1 MLTRFA
7 TLSIGLGLSASVV
20 VSSWTSAWAGPLAM
34 ADTEPVKIEQL
45 VSDQAVVI
53 MSIPDFKDFEARLR
67 RTSLWSLFENESVQA
82 YMTEIFKSAGE
93 DGSSLDETLKELGL
107 ERDDLVKPEGTIA
120 GAILVERDE
129 ETDQMVPVGLN
140 FADFGANADK
150 AQEMFDA
157 VLAKMVRDDGVKIE
171 ERDIRGRK
179 VRSLELPSPEVDPAD
194 AEEDD
199 EMGGMPDDMPDM
211 TEVFSR
217 FSTVHFTRD
226 GTRFFLA
233 SSLLALE
240 DALEVID
247 GQKLEKPLADN
258 KDFQAAMSQLGDDR
272 QGWAVLLTP
281 SIQPLIAPLMAGPG
295 AMVMPYVAQLFGDI
309 RAYGFGLGLDGRDG
323 MANLSI
329 GMHIPGDK
337 IGLMSLI
344 TAGTPKGDVPSFVGS
359 DTVGFAR
366 MNVRFARVMPLV
378 REIVKGLPPMF
389 AEQIDMSLQQFG
401 PMLDQAFAEMGPEIY
416 VASSQVEPIN
426 EDSQRMS
433 VTIRASKPEAVKPMF
448 DMMAPAMGL
457 APQDFVGNTVYA
469 DEFSPEVAVGIGGG
483 WVAFGSLE
491 SVEGVLRSV
500 GQKGESALA
509 EEKFFRRG
517 LAALPEGEL
526 VGWGYNNMAATWR
539 SSQFTLKSQIDM
551 LKEFGAEMGD
561 ESGAMDESIKSLERL
576 AELSEK
582 ITPELIGTYV
592 GPSVWSFRGTT
603 GGFVFRSQVL
613 APEGVE
619 ALTPKVA
626 PKAVETPV
634 KTR

>member
-1 MLTRFA
+1 MSPQETLVLNRFA
-7 TLSIGLGLSASVV
+7 TCSIGLVASASIVASV
-20 VSSWTSAWAGPLAM
+20 CFSTPAFAL
-34 ADTEPVKIEQL
+34 ADTAPVRIEHL
-45 VSDQAVVI
+45 VSDQAVLV
-53 MSIPDFKDFEARLR
+53 MSVPDYKDFEARLR
-67 RTSLWSLFENESVQA
+67 RTSLWSLFETESVQA
-82 YMTEIFKSAGE
+82 YMAEIFKSTGE
-93 DGSSLDETLKELGL
+93 DRPSIDETLKELGL

-120 GAILVERDE
+120 GAILAERDE
-129 ETDQMVPVGLN
+129 ETDQMIPVGLN

-150 AQEMFDA
+150 AEEMFDA
-157 VLAKMVRDDGVKIE
+157 VITKLTRDDGAKVE
-171 ERDIRGRK
+171 EREIRGRK
-179 VRSLELPSPEVDPAD
+179 VRSIELPKPEV
-194 AEEDD
+194 EE
-199 EMGGMPDDMPDM
+199 EEEEGMGGMDEEFPGM
-211 TEVFSR
+211 EEIFSR
-217 FSTVHFTRD
+217 FNTLHFARD
-226 GTRFFLA
+226 GSRYFLA

-240 DALEVID
+240 DAFEVID

-258 KDFQAAMSQLGDDR
+258 KDFQAAMAQLGDDR

-281 SIQPLIAPLMAGPG
+281 SIQPLVAPLMAGPG
-295 AMVMPYVAQLFGDI
+295 AMVMPYIAQLFGDI

-337 IGLMSLI
+337 VGLMSLI
-344 TAGTPKGDVPSFVGS
+344 TAGKPKGDIPSFVGS
-359 DTVGFAR
+359 DTIGFAR
-366 MNVRFARVMPLV
+366 MNVRFARIMPLV
-378 REIVKGLPPMF
+378 RDIVKGLPPMF

-416 VASSQVEPIN
+416 VASSRVEPIN

-433 VTIRASKPEAVKPMF
+433 VTIRAAKLESVKPMF
-448 DMMAPAMGL
+448 DMLAPAMGL
-457 APQDFVGNTVYA
+457 APQDFLGNTVFA
-469 DEFSPEVAVGIGGG
+469 DEFSPEVAVGVGGG
-483 WVAFGSLE
+483 WVALGSLE

-539 SSQFTLKSQIDM
+539 SSQFSLKSQIAM

-561 ESGAMDESIKSLERL
+561 DEGPMGESMKSLQTL

-582 ITPELIGTYV
+582 ITPELIGTHV

-603 GGFVFRSQVL
+603 DGFLFRSQVL
-613 APEGVE
+613 APEG
-619 ALTPKVA
+619 AAVA
-626 PKAVETPV
+626 PKV
-634 KTR
+634 K